1 MDCTAGYNQIHMA
14 PEDQDATAFR
24 TPKGIFCYKVMPF
37 GLKNAGATYQRAMQ
51 KIFEDMMH
59 KTIECYVDD
68 VVVKSKAR
76 SDHVQDLRTVFERL
90 RKCQLKM
97 NPLKC
102 AFGVTSGKFLGFVV
116 THRGIEIDQTKIK
129 AIQEMPEPKSLKEL
143 RGLQGRLA
151 YIRRFISNLAG
162 RCQPFSHL
170 MKKDAP
176 FVWDDK
182 CRKAFDSIKKYL
194 STAPVLGA
202 PIPGKPLILYVAAQ
216 EKSLGA
222 MCAQETDERKE
233 RPLYYL
239 SRTLVGAE
247 LNYSP
252 IEKICLALVFAVQKL
267 RHYMQAHTVH
277 IVSKADPIKY
287 ILSRPVLSGRL
298 AKWAMLLKQYDLVFV
313 PQRATKGQAIAD
325 FFADHPVPAEWEF
338 SIDLPGED
346 IFYIDVLPPWQMFF
360 DGAARRDGAGV
371 VFVSPE
377 NHLLPFS
384 FTLTQLCSN
393 NMAEYQALL
402 LGLQMARQIRIDE
415 MDIYGDSQL
424 VINQVLGEYEVRK
437 DDLIPYHRHAT
448 QLLNEFDSI
457 SIGHVPRSANKL
469 ADALANL
476 AANLAQG
483 AEETM
488 SIPVCNRWVVPP
500 LEENEENM
508 ESSNVVYAYE
518 IEREDWRQPI
528 INFLDHQKLPT
539 DPRHKAEIRRR
550 APRFIHYKGT
560 LYRRSF
566 LGQWLRCLSEEE
578 AVEVMQEAHVG
589 ICGAHQS
596 GPKLYDRIKRMGYY
610 WPTVVQ
616 DCVDFAKK
624 CNACQF
630 NANFIHQPPEHLHP
644 TVASWLFEAWGL
656 DVVGPINPKAS
667 NGHTYILAA
676 TDYFSKWAEAVT
688 LREVKKENVVDFIT
702 KHIIYRHGVPQR
714 IVTDNGKQ
722 FSNKLMTNLCEKFKF
737 KQYKSSM
744 YNAPANG
751 LAEAFNKTLC
761 NLLRKVVGKSKRDW
775 HEKIGEA
782 LWAYRTTYKTPTQA
796 TPYALV
802 YGVEAVLPLELQ
814 IPSMRIAIQEGLS
827 SDENDKLRLAE
838 LEALDEK
845 RLQAQQSLQCYQARL
860 SRAFNKKVRPR
871 SFQKGDLVLAVRR
884 PIITSHKTGSKFKA
898 KWDGPYVVQEAYTNG
913 AYKIVDQEG
922 LRVGPI
928 NGKFLKRYYS

>member
-1 MDCTAGYNQIHMA
+1 
-14 PEDQDATAFR
+14 
-24 TPKGIFCYKVMPF
+24 
-37 GLKNAGATYQRAMQ
+37 
-51 KIFEDMMH
+51 
-59 KTIECYVDD
+59 
-68 VVVKSKAR
+68 
-76 SDHVQDLRTVFERL
+76 
-90 RKCQLKM
+90 M

-102 AFGVTSGKFLGFVV
+102 TFGVTSWKFLGFVV

-129 AIQEMPEPKSLKEL
+129 AIQEMPDPKSLKEL

-182 CRKAFDSIKKYL
+182 CHKAFDNIKKYL

-202 PIPGKPLILYVAAQ
+202 PAPGKPLILYVAAQ
-216 EKSLGA
+216 EKSFGA

-233 RPLYYL
+233 RPLYYF
-239 SRTLVGAE
+239 SRTLVGAK

-277 IVSKADPIKY
+277 VVSKADPIKY

-298 AKWAMLLKQYDLVFV
+298 AKWARLLKQYDLVFV
-313 PQRATKGQAIAD
+313 PQKATKGQAIAD
-325 FFADHPVPAEWEF
+325 FFADHPVPAKWEF

-360 DGAARRDGAGV
+360 DGAARRDGAGAGV

-437 DDLIPYHRHAT
+437 DDLIPYQRHAT
-448 QLLNEFDSI
+448 QLLNKFDSI

-476 AANLAQG
+476 AANLALG

-488 SIPVCNRWVVPP
+488 SIPVCNHWVVPP
-500 LEENEENM
+500 LEENEKNI

-528 INFLDHQKLPT
+528 IDFLDHQKLPA
-539 DPRHKAEIRRR
+539 DPRHKTEIRRR
-550 APRFIHYKGT
+550 APRFIHYKGII
-560 LYRRSF
+560 YRRSF
-566 LGQWLRCLSEEE
+566 LGQWLRCLIEEE
-578 AVEVMQEAHVG
+578 AVEVMQEAHAGV
-589 ICGAHQS
+589 CGAHQS
-596 GPKLYDRIKRMGYY
+596 GPKLYDRVKRMGYY

-616 DCVDFAKK
+616 DCIDFAKK

-630 NANFIHQPPEHLHP
+630 NANFIHQPPEPLHP
-644 TVASWLFEAWGL
+644 TVASWPFEAWGL

-688 LREVKKENVVDFIT
+688 LREVKKENVVEFIT

-722 FSNKLMTNLCEKFKF
+722 FYNKLMTSLCEKFKF

-827 SDENDKLRLAE
+827 SDENDMLRLAE

-845 RLQAQQSLQCYQARL
+845 RLQAQQSLQYYQARL
-860 SRAFNKKVRPR
+860 SRAFNKKVRPH

-884 PIITSHKTGSKFKA
+884 PIITSHKTGSKFKE